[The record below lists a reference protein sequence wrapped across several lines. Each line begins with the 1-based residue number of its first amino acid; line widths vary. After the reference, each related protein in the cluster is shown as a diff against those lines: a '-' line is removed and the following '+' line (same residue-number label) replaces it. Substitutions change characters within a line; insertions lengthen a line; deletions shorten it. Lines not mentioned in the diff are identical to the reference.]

1 VSLPATV
8 RAERLDVRW
17 LLGSIF
23 VLLGAAVAGLIVGP
37 ADLPVSGVGKELLDR
52 LPWIEI
58 DSGLSAIRSNI
69 VWEVRLPRVLLGALV
84 GASLAISGAGYQAVF
99 RNPLADP
106 YLLGAAAGAG
116 LGATIAIVTNLG
128 DGTGVF
134 DAVPVL
140 AFVGAMA
147 AVMLSWSMGRSG
159 DSDRSPATLL
169 LAGVAVA
176 SFLTAL
182 QSFVLQRNADDFRR
196 VFSWIFGRLN
206 VASWSEVWLLAP
218 YVAVCTFVILLYRR
232 QLDVMRV
239 GDLEAESLGVR
250 PGRVR
255 AVVIVAA
262 SLCTAAAVAVSGLIG
277 FVGIIVP
284 HFVRLAVGTS
294 NRIVLPLSV
303 VFGAAFLVATDLV
316 ARTALAPSEVPIG
329 VVTAFFGAPFFVV
342 VLRTSK
348 RAFG

>member
-1 VSLPATV
+1 MSQLTV
-8 RAERLDVRW
+8 RAERLDGRW
-17 LLGSIF
+17 LLASVV
-23 VLLGAAVAGLIVGP
+23 VLFGAAFAGVVIGP
-37 ADLPVSGVGKELLDR
+37 ANLPVADVLKELLDR
-52 LPWIEI
+52 LPLVSVENDLTTIGA
-58 DSGLSAIRSNI
+58 SI

-84 GASLAISGAGYQAVF
+84 GASLSISGAGYQAVF

-116 LGATIAIVTNLG
+116 LGATIAIVADLG
-128 DGTGVF
+128 DGSGIL

-147 AVMLSWSMGRSG
+147 AVMMSWSMGRAG
-159 DSDRSPATLL
+159 DAERSPAALL

-176 SFLTAL
+176 SFLTAV

-206 VASWSEVWLLAP
+206 VASWSEVWLLGP
-218 YVAVCTFVILLYRR
+218 YVVACSSVILLYRR

-239 GDLEAESLGVR
+239 GDMEAESLGVR
-250 PGRVR
+250 PSRVR
-255 AVVIVAA
+255 GVIIVAA

-294 NRIVLPLSV
+294 NRIVLPLSI
-303 VFGAAFLVATDLV
+303 VFGAGFMVATDLV

-342 VLRTSK
+342 VLRTSR